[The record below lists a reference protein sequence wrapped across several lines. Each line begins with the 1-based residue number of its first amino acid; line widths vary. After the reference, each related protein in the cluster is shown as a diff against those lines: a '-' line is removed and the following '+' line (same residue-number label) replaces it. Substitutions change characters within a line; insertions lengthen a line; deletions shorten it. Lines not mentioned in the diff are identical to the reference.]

1 MDVRTSSELGK
12 DIKAR
17 HFFALAFGC
26 IIGVG
31 WIIIL
36 GEWLEQAGPLGAMV
50 AFAGGAVLI
59 MVVGL
64 CYAEV
69 ASLLPASG
77 GEVVYAFEIGGTKT
91 SFAMGWFLSLS
102 FIATI
107 SFEAISAGWIINALL
122 PGTEGQILYAAGGE
136 PVRWGGLLIGLGG
149 MAFLTFLSYK
159 GTKSAVVF
167 QEILTYALLLISFVF
182 ISAGII
188 GGKASNLEPL
198 FAKTGTGPVLGGI
211 TAVFIMIPFMLSGF
225 EVIPQTVEEK
235 APGTSLRRVAKVIL
249 LSIGAACV
257 FYLLCILSASMAV
270 PWKKMISLKLP
281 AAGAFE
287 AAFHS
292 SFMAKAVLCAGP
304 FGIITTWN
312 TCFIVAVRII
322 FSLGRARIISPVFG
336 RIHPVF
342 RSPYS
347 AVIFVGV
354 AGSLGTLLGKSAIV
368 PVANVAGATIALA
381 YASTCF
387 VLIKLRRIRPDE
399 HRPYRVPGGVGTAV
413 LGLLSAL
420 FMFFLALYHP
430 FVSAKGRIPMEWA
443 IILVWAVLGLI
454 FWFLARKIRATV
466 SERERYWLIQGK
478 TIPSSGQTGLTEKNE

>member
-1 MDVRTSSELGK
+1 MDDRPSSELGK

-17 HFFALAFGC
+17 HFFSLAFGC

-36 GEWLEQAGPLGAMV
+36 GEWLEQAGPLGAML

-59 MVVGL
+59 MIVGL

-107 SFEAISAGWIINALL
+107 SFEAISAGWIVNALL
-122 PGTEGQILYAAGGE
+122 PGTEGWVLYSLGGE
-136 PVRWGGLLIGLGG
+136 PVRWGGLLIGLAG
-149 MAFLTFLSYK
+149 MALLTYLSYK

-167 QEILTYALLLISFVF
+167 QEILTYALLLISIVF
-182 ISAGII
+182 ISAGVFW
-188 GGKASNLEPL
+188 GKLSNLEPL

-211 TAVFIMIPFMLSGF
+211 AAVFIMIPFMLSGF

-235 APGTSLRRVAKVIL
+235 APGTSLRLVGKVIL

-257 FYLLCILSASMAV
+257 FYLLCILSASMAL
-270 PWKKMISLKLP
+270 PWKRMITLELP

-292 SFMAKAVLCAGP
+292 SLLAKVVLCAGL

-347 AVIFVGV
+347 AVIFVGIT
-354 AGSLGTLLGKSAIV
+354 GSLGTLLGKSAIV
-368 PVANVAGATIALA
+368 PVANVAGATISLA
-381 YASTCF
+381 YLSTCF
-387 VLIKLRRIRPDE
+387 VLIKLRRVRPE
-399 HRPYRVPGGVGTAV
+399 QHRPYRVPGGVATAV
-413 LGLLSAL
+413 LGLLSGL

-430 FVSAKGRIPMEWA
+430 FVSAKGRIPLEWTILFVWA
-443 IILVWAVLGLI
+443 ILGLF
-454 FWFLARKIRATV
+454 FWFFARKIRATV
-466 SERERYWLIQGK
+466 SEAERYRLILGK
-478 TIPSSGQTGLTEKNE
+478 TGSSDGKAG

>member
-1 MDVRTSSELGK
+1 MNVRAAFELGE

-31 WIIIL
+31 WIILL
-36 GEWLEQAGPLGAMV
+36 GDWLEQAGPLGAMV

-77 GEVVYAFEIGGTKT
+77 GEVVYAFEIAGTKT

-107 SFEAISAGWIINALL
+107 SFEAISAGWIINTLL
-122 PGTEGQILYAAGGE
+122 PGTEGRILYTLGGE
-136 PVRWGGLLIGLGG
+136 SIRWGGLLVGLGG
-149 MAFLTFLSYK
+149 TVLLTFLSYR

-167 QEILTYALLLISFVF
+167 QEILTYALLLISIVF
-182 ISAGII
+182 ISAGIL
-188 GGKASNLEPL
+188 GGRVSNLEPL

-211 TAVFIMIPFMLSGF
+211 AAVFIMLPFMLSGF

-235 APGTSLRRVAKVIL
+235 APGTSLKLVGKVIL
-249 LSIGAACV
+249 LSIGAACA

-270 PWKKMISLKLP
+270 PWKRLVSLELP
-281 AAGAFE
+281 AASAFK
-287 AAFHS
+287 AGFRS
-292 SFMAKAVLCAGP
+292 SLLAKAVLCAGLL
-304 FGIITTWN
+304 GIITTWN

-322 FSLGRARIISPVFG
+322 FSLGRARIISPAFG

-342 RSPYS
+342 KSPYP
-347 AVIFVGV
+347 AVLFVG
-354 AGSLGTLLGKSAIV
+354 AMGSLGTLLGKSAIV

-381 YASTCF
+381 YVSTCF
-387 VLIKLRRIRPDE
+387 VLVKLRRVRPDDD
-399 HRPYRVPGGVGTAV
+399 RPYRIPGGVVTAAV
-413 LGLLSAL
+413 GMLSAF

-430 FVSAKGRIPMEWA
+430 FVSAKGHIPMEW
-443 IILVWAVLGLI
+443 IVILVWAALGLL
-454 FWFLARKIRATV
+454 FWFWAGKIRDTV
-466 SERERYWLIQGK
+466 SEAERYQLILGK
-478 TIPSSGQTGLTEKNE
+478 TFDPGVPVRLTEKD